1 MPSKA
6 KSQATAKLARQ
17 AQTGLIQ
24 SVKLGD
30 VFKAVPKPKYILGT
44 TYTLSLAFFES
55 IVFPCLE
62 RSALKSC
69 LIVSDSFGYGRALE
83 EAPALQGAGQ
93 DYMVASAPLPG
104 CFHAKVWIVIGDTKS
119 VILVGSGNLTQAGFM
134 TNAEYFDAVH
144 IPHDSPV
151 PAQFVESVRSFVGN
165 LAKMWQGQ
173 MSAALWIETIEEI
186 DDALGALPV
195 SEESL
200 VGWPRFLHS
209 FEGPIVDQLPAAR
222 PGSDIFVAAPFFG
235 ASVAGL
241 NRLANRFPNCAVRL
255 FPAVHSDGGIDL
267 PIAELENLSFVAATT
282 RLSVPTKQNA
292 FPHLKLYGAANGA
305 SDGWLFCTSANCTV
319 AGLEGPNVEAGL
331 LRSLPSST
339 VGSYFTAADSKVPK
353 KQLEITYE
361 SAADNILA
369 VSAVDNGGGPTIT
382 VADRSRLHLPI
393 SDVTLRVTA
402 GSDFST
408 ATMPVLVGEQHG
420 SVNLSWK
427 AFAGW
432 ERPRKRAIRL
442 EVSGTNP
449 RGKCV
454 RGACF
459 VENQLLLRSDPIHRS
474 AWRGALALLE
484 SEGAPELADVSAV
497 FTLARSVFDGAFMT
511 GSLKESGRSESEKH
525 KPEESSAIAIWPPKP
540 DAHDLHKRIGKTA
553 AGQLQWF
560 QHIMRTLLR
569 SEERAETRS
578 RVEDE
583 SDSDERNPNV
593 ADDARRLKEQERS
606 ATLAEQI
613 WMRAKGHAEDLLSK
627 LQELVPMPNNAPN
640 IWPAAIFTFLATMA
654 VLRTA
659 IRISPKVEW
668 ETSGSELLD
677 DFLRVMFTQRRQAEN
692 FCAPTSYPQ
701 SYKREKFPALADDL
715 RQRFLQQLP
724 PDLANVMLALLA
736 DKKMRTAEGLFPLM
750 WSERVNQISSGTF
763 ASDEASRAEC
773 RLVWKRFVRR
783 VGADDTTDEFDRAL
797 DELYAF
803 AGGHL

>member
-1 MPSKA
+1 MPSKV
-6 KSQATAKLARQ
+6 KSQAMAKLARQ
-17 AQTGLIQ
+17 SQTGLIQ
-24 SVKLGD
+24 SIKLGD
-30 VFKAVPKPKYILGT
+30 VLKAVPKPKYILGT

-62 RSALKSC
+62 RTALKSC
-69 LIVSDSFGYGRALE
+69 LIIADSFGYGRALE

-93 DYMVASAPLPG
+93 DYMVAPAPLPG
-104 CFHAKVWIVIGDTKS
+104 CFHAKVWIVVGDTKT

-151 PAQFVESVRSFVGN
+151 PAIFLESVRSFVGN
-165 LAKMWQGQ
+165 LANMWQGQ
-173 MSAALWIETIEEI
+173 RSAALWIETIEEI
-186 DDALGALPV
+186 DDALGVLPV
-195 SEESL
+195 SEESP

-209 FEGPIVDQLPAAR
+209 FDGPIVDQLPAGR

-235 ASVAGL
+235 GSVAGL
-241 NRLANRFPNCAVRL
+241 DRLAKRFPSCAVRV

-267 PIAELENLSFVAATT
+267 PIAELGKLSFVAGTT
-282 RLSVPTKQNA
+282 RLSVPTKQSA
-292 FPHLKLYGAANGA
+292 FPHLKLYGLADRA
-305 SDGWLFCTSANCTV
+305 SGGWLFCTSANCTL
-319 AGLEGPNVEAGL
+319 AGLEGPNIEAGL
-331 LRSLPSST
+331 LRSLPNPT
-339 VGSYFTAADSKVPK
+339 IGSYFAAADSELPK
-353 KQLEITYE
+353 KQMEITYE
-361 SAADNILA
+361 SAADNTLA
-369 VSAVDNGGGPTIT
+369 FSAVDNGGGPTIT
-382 VADRSRLHLPI
+382 VADRSRHHLPI
-393 SDVTLRVTA
+393 SGVTLRVTA

-408 ATMPVLVGEQHG
+408 ATMPLLVDEEHG
-420 SVNLSWK
+420 SVTLSWK

-442 EVSGTNP
+442 EISGTNP
-449 RGKCV
+449 RGKSV
-454 RGACF
+454 RGGCF

-497 FTLARSVFDGAFMT
+497 FTLARSVFDGAFMA

-593 ADDARRLKEQERS
+593 ADDARRLKEQERA

-613 WMRAKGHAEDLLSK
+613 WMRAKGHAEDLLLK

-715 RQRFLQQLP
+715 RQRFLQQLS

-736 DKKMRTAEGLFPLM
+736 DKKMRTAKGLYPLM
-750 WSERVNQISSGTF
+750 WSERVKQISSGTF

>member
-1 MPSKA
+1 M
-6 KSQATAKLARQ
+6 KSQAMAKLARQ
-17 AQTGLIQ
+17 SQTSLIQ

-30 VFKAVPKPKYILGT
+30 VLKAVPKPKYILGT

-62 RSALKSC
+62 RTALKSC
-69 LIVSDSFGYGRALE
+69 LIIADSFGYGRALE

-93 DYMVASAPLPG
+93 DYMVAPAPLPG
-104 CFHAKVWIVIGDTKS
+104 CFHAKVWIVVGDTKT

-134 TNAEYFDAVH
+134 TNAEYFDSVH

-151 PAQFVESVRSFVGN
+151 PAVFLGSVRSFVGN

-173 MSAALWIETIEEI
+173 RSAALWIETIEEI
-186 DDALGALPV
+186 DDALGVLPV

-200 VGWPRFLHS
+200 SGWPHFLHS
-209 FEGPIVDQLPAAR
+209 FDGPIVDQLPAAR

-235 ASVAGL
+235 SSVAGL
-241 NRLANRFPNCAVRL
+241 DRLAKRFPSCAVRV

-267 PIAELENLSFVAATT
+267 PITELDNLSFVAGTA

-292 FPHLKLYGAANGA
+292 FPHLKLYGLADRA
-305 SDGWLFCTSANCTV
+305 SSGWLFCTSANCTL
-319 AGLEGPNVEAGL
+319 AGLEGPNIEAGL
-331 LRSLPSST
+331 LRSLPIST
-339 VGSYFTAADSKVPK
+339 IGSYFASADLELPK
-353 KQLEITYE
+353 KQMEITYE
-361 SAADNILA
+361 SAGDNILA
-369 VSAVDNGGGPTIT
+369 FSSVDNGGGPTIT
-382 VADRSRLHLPI
+382 VADRSRNHLPI

-408 ATMPVLVGEQHG
+408 ATMPLLEEHG

-442 EVSGTNP
+442 EISGTNP
-449 RGKCV
+449 RGKIV
-454 RGACF
+454 RGGCF
-459 VENQLLLRSDPIHRS
+459 VEDQLLLRSDPIHRS

-484 SEGAPELADVSAV
+484 SEGAPELADISAV
-497 FTLARSVFDGAFMT
+497 FTLARGVFDGAFMT
-511 GSLKESGRSESEKH
+511 GSLKEPGRSESEKH
-525 KPEESSAIAIWPPKP
+525 KPEDSSAIAIWPPKA

-569 SEERAETRS
+569 SGERAETRS

-583 SDSDERNPNV
+583 SDFDERNPNL
-593 ADDARRLKEQERS
+593 ADDARRLKEQERA

-613 WMRAKGHAEDLLSK
+613 WMRGKGHAEDLLHR

-677 DFLRVMFTQRRQAEN
+677 DFLRVMFTQRRQPEN

-701 SYKREKFPALADDL
+701 SYKREKFPAIADDL
-715 RQRFLQQLP
+715 RQRFHQQLP

-736 DKKMRTAEGLFPLM
+736 DKKMRTAKGLYPRM
-750 WSERVNQISSGTF
+750 WSERVKQISSNTF
-763 ASDEASRAEC
+763 VSNEASRAEC
-773 RLVWKRFVRR
+773 RLIWKRFVRR

-797 DELYAF
+797 DELCAF
-803 AGGHL
+803 AGGHV

>member
-17 AQTGLIQ
+17 AQTSLIQ

-69 LIVSDSFGYGRALE
+69 LIVADSFGYGRALE

-93 DYMVASAPLPG
+93 DYMVAPAPLPG
-104 CFHAKVWIVIGDTKS
+104 CFHAKVWIVVGDTKT

-151 PAQFVESVRSFVGN
+151 PTEFVESVRSFVRN

-195 SEESL
+195 SEETP

-241 NRLANRFPNCAVRL
+241 SRLANRFRDCAVRL

-267 PIAELENLSFVAATT
+267 PITELENLSFVATT
-282 RLSVPTKQNA
+282 ARLSVPTKQNA
-292 FPHLKLYGAANGA
+292 FPHLKLYGAADGA

-319 AGLEGPNVEAGL
+319 AGLEGPNIEAGL
-331 LRSLPSST
+331 LRPLPSST
-339 VGSYFTAADSKVPK
+339 IGSYFAAADAEVPK
-353 KQLEITYE
+353 KQVEIAHE
-361 SAADNILA
+361 SATDNILA
-369 VSAVDNGGGPTIT
+369 FSAVDNGSGLTIT
-382 VADRSRLHLPI
+382 VVDRSRLHLPI
-393 SDVTLRVTA
+393 SGVTLRVTA

-449 RGKCV
+449 HGKCV

-497 FTLARSVFDGAFMT
+497 FTLARGVFDGAFTT
-511 GSLKESGRSESEKH
+511 GSLKEPAKNESEH
-525 KPEESSAIAIWPPKP
+525 RKPEEGLAVAIWPPKP

-583 SDSDERNPNV
+583 SDFDERNPNV
-593 ADDARRLKEQERS
+593 ADDARRLKEQERA

-613 WMRAKGHAEDLLSK
+613 WMRAKGHAEELLSK
-627 LQELVPMPNNAPN
+627 LQELVPMPHNAPN

-677 DFLRVMFTQRRQAEN
+677 DFLRVMFTQRRQTEN

-715 RQRFLQQLP
+715 RQRFLQQLS

-736 DKKMRTAEGLFPLM
+736 DKKMRTGKGLYPLM
-750 WSERVNQISSGTF
+750 WPERVKQICGGTF
-763 ASDEASRAEC
+763 PSDEASRGEC
-773 RLVWKRFVRR
+773 RLIWKRFVRSAA
-783 VGADDTTDEFDRAL
+783 ADDTTDEFDRAI
-797 DELYAF
+797 DELCAV
-803 AGGHL
+803 AGGSR

>member
-1 MPSKA
+1 MPSKV
-6 KSQATAKLARQ
+6 KSQAMAKLARQ
-17 AQTGLIQ
+17 SQTGLIQ

-30 VFKAVPKPKYILGT
+30 VLKAVPKPKYILGT

-62 RSALKSC
+62 RAALKSC
-69 LIVSDSFGYGRALE
+69 LIIADSFGYGRALE

-93 DYMVASAPLPG
+93 DYMVAPAPLPG
-104 CFHAKVWIVIGDTKS
+104 CFHAKVWIVVGDTKT

-144 IPHDSPV
+144 IPHDLPV
-151 PAQFVESVRSFVGN
+151 PAIFLESVRSFVGN

-173 MSAALWIETIEEI
+173 RSAALWIETIEEI
-186 DDALGALPV
+186 DDALGVLPV
-195 SEESL
+195 SEESPI
-200 VGWPRFLHS
+200 GWPRFLHS
-209 FEGPIVDQLPAAR
+209 FDGPIVDQLPAGR

-235 ASVAGL
+235 GSVAGL
-241 NRLANRFPNCAVRL
+241 DRLAKRFPSCAVRV

-267 PIAELENLSFVAATT
+267 PIAELGNLSFIAGATL
-282 RLSVPTKQNA
+282 LSVPTKQNA
-292 FPHLKLYGAANGA
+292 FPHLKLYGLADGA
-305 SDGWLFCTSANCTV
+305 RGGWLFCTSANCTL
-319 AGLEGPNVEAGL
+319 AGLEGPNIEAGL

-339 VGSYFTAADSKVPK
+339 IGSYFAAADSELPK
-353 KQLEITYE
+353 KQMEITYE

-369 VSAVDNGGGPTIT
+369 FSAVDNGGGPTIT
-382 VADRSRLHLPI
+382 VADRSRFNLPI
-393 SDVTLRVTA
+393 SGVTLRVTA

-408 ATMPVLVGEQHG
+408 ATMPFLVDEEHR

-442 EVSGTNP
+442 EIIGTNP
-449 RGKCV
+449 RGKSV
-454 RGACF
+454 RGGCF

-511 GSLKESGRSESEKH
+511 GSLKESGRSESEKQ
-525 KPEESSAIAIWPPKP
+525 KTEESFAVAIWPPKP

-569 SEERAETRS
+569 TEERAETRS

-593 ADDARRLKEQERS
+593 ADDARRLKEQERA

-613 WMRAKGHAEDLLSK
+613 WMRAKGHAEDLLLK
-627 LQELVPMPNNAPN
+627 LKNSSRC
-640 IWPAAIFTFLATMA
+640 
-654 VLRTA
+654 RTTL
-659 IRISPKVEW
+659 RISGQQRSSPSLRRWRCCEQQF
-668 ETSGSELLD
+668 G
-677 DFLRVMFTQRRQAEN
+677 FLRKLSGRRAAAS
-692 FCAPTSYPQ
+692 CWTTS
-701 SYKREKFPALADDL
+701 
-715 RQRFLQQLP
+715 
-724 PDLANVMLALLA
+724 
-736 DKKMRTAEGLFPLM
+736 
-750 WSERVNQISSGTF
+750 F
-763 ASDEASRAEC
+763 A
-773 RLVWKRFVRR
+773 
-783 VGADDTTDEFDRAL
+783 
-797 DELYAF
+797 
-803 AGGHL
+803 